1 MFTGKDGMLA
11 RMKSATDDFAKATTG
26 VLATRSTSLSDSLK
40 DLSKQQETLNERMD
54 LLTKSLSDKY
64 NAMDTLVAQ
73 LRQQSTS
80 VMTTLNALN
89 NPKTNN

>member
-1 MFTGKDGMLA
+1 MSNT
-11 RMKSATDDFAKATTG
+11 
-26 VLATRSTSLSDSLK
+26 LK
-40 DLSKQQETLNERMD
+40 DLTKDQATLDERMT
-54 LLTKSLSDKY
+54 LLTNSLSAKY

-89 NPKTNN
+89 NPKTNS